1 MYIWSCALISK
12 TCDIGY
18 IYHSNLF
25 LPVHVLKCIE
35 SEHFFGSFSCSLLFS
50 LSKLH
55 RRERNV
61 GEVKSRIENDAKSIF
76 FASRSHSLFISSV
89 SFFVRLLVLQLR
101 LSYLSFYLFHL
112 YTHILFMIIP
122 MQVANYVIIS
132 IMCDEPNKV
141 VHIVQL
147 VIFSDLWSFVA
158 VWVCERTDKIT
169 HRNYHFKLESNGPL
183 RHVWIG
189 TVWMEIRVNAVFYN
203 AALWMK

>member
-1 MYIWSCALISK
+1 M
-12 TCDIGY
+12 
-18 IYHSNLF
+18 
-25 LPVHVLKCIE
+25 
-35 SEHFFGSFSCSLLFS
+35 
-50 LSKLH
+50 
-55 RRERNV
+55 

-158 VWVCERTDKIT
+158 V
-169 HRNYHFKLESNGPL
+169 
-183 RHVWIG
+183 
-189 TVWMEIRVNAVFYN
+189 
-203 AALWMK
+203 